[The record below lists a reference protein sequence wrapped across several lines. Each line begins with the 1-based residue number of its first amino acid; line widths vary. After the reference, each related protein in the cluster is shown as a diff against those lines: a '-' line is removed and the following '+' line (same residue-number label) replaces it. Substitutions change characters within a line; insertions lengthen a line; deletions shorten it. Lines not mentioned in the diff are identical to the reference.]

1 MAVAL
6 SEERVLVTTDTD
18 FGTILALTGAAGPNV
33 LLLRGIEDSATGRVT
48 AILDLLP
55 RIETELSQGAIV
67 VLEEDRYRIRYLPIE
82 DA

>member
-1 MAVAL
+1 MTL
-6 SEERVLVTTDTD
+6 REERVLVTTDTD
-18 FGTILALTGAAGPNV
+18 FGTILALTVAAGPNV
-33 LLLRGIEDSATGRVT
+33 PLLRGIEDSATGRVT

-55 RIETELSQGAIV
+55 RIEEELSQGAVV